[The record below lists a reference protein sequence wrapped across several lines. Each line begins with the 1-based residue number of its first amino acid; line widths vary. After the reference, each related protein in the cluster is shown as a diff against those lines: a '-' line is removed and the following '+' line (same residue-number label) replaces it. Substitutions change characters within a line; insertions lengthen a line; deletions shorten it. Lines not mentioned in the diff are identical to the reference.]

1 MGYSVFLCKLDGIP
15 VQAWADITDDGELIL
30 DWDNVV
36 FYSNKFDRGFRTY
49 DSALAKM
56 ISMIQRKAYEHGFQ
70 EGLQR
75 QEWSALWLAQA
86 EGNA

>member
-1 MGYSVFLCKLDGIP
+1 MTGFPADMGYSVFLCKLDGIP

-56 ISMIQRKAYEHGFQ
+56 ISLI
-70 EGLQR
+70 
-75 QEWSALWLAQA
+75 
-86 EGNA
+86 